1 MADRTNLEIVKGI
14 YEAFVRGDIPAVL
27 AVFAPDIEYTEAKG
41 FPTGGIYHGPE
52 AIVES
57 VFKRLGKE
65 WRGFKA
71 IPEEFLATSDA
82 VVVLGTYSGTY
93 KATGKSFQA
102 PFAHIWW
109 LRGGKAIQFRQYTD
123 TLLVNEAVK
132 G

>member
-1 MADRTNLEIVKGI
+1 MADGTNLEIVKGI

-41 FPTGGIYHGPE
+41 FPTGGTYHGPE

-71 IPEEFLATSDA
+71 IPEEFLSTGDA

-102 PFAHIWW
+102 PFAHVWW
-109 LRGGKAIQFRQYTD
+109 LRGGKATHFRQYTD